1 MNAFVVPNGVSMPFL
16 SMWPSGTP
24 WPNIS
29 QLNAFQGQTLAKSG
43 IVPASSNGSI
53 DVRVAAS
60 THTGLEVSGYFGR

>member
-1 MNAFVVPNGVSMPFL
+1 
-16 SMWPSGTP
+16 MWPSGTP

-29 QLNAFQGQTLAKSG
+29 QLNAFQGQTLANSG